1 MEPETSTPKIGPEQG
16 LSEYQV
22 TPERSGQL
30 PTPERGIENGAE
42 RREQT
47 AELQAAASDA
57 STTSPILPS
66 PIVLTDQSSVV
77 APAGAAGPTIAA
89 DEDLIEK
96 EWVDRAKKIVAET
109 QNDPHQREEA
119 INQLQRD
126 YLKKRYG
133 REMGEAS

>member
-1 MEPETSTPKIGPEQG
+1 MEPEISTPQIGPEQG
-16 LSEYQV
+16 PSEYKV
-22 TPERSGQL
+22 SPERVGQL
-30 PTPERGIENGAE
+30 PTPEQGIETGAE

-47 AELQAAASDA
+47 SELQAAVSDA
-57 STTSPILPS
+57 SAISPILPS
-66 PIVLTDQSSVV
+66 PVVMTDEPSGVPTGTV
-77 APAGAAGPTIAA
+77 AGPTVAA

-96 EWVDRAKKIVAET
+96 EWVDKAKKIVADT

-119 INQLQRD
+119 VNQLQRD

>member
-1 MEPETSTPKIGPEQG
+1 MEPETSTPKIGPEHG
-16 LSEYQV
+16 PSEYQV
-22 TPERSGQL
+22 NPERVGQL
-30 PTPERGIENGAE
+30 PTPEQGIENGAE

-57 STTSPILPS
+57 SSSSPILPS
-66 PIVLTDQSSVV
+66 PVVLVDQPITVTTTT
-77 APAGAAGPTIAA
+77 ATGPTVAA

-96 EWVDRAKKIVAET
+96 EWVDKAKKIVAET
-109 QNDPHQREEA
+109 QNDPYQREEA
-119 INQLQRD
+119 VNQLQRD

>member
-1 MEPETSTPKIGPEQG
+1 MEPETLTPNIGTENSP
-16 LSEYQV
+16 SEYQV
-22 TPERSGQL
+22 NPERVGQL
-30 PTPERGIENGAE
+30 PTPERGIETGAE

-47 AELQAAASDA
+47 AELRAVASDA
-57 STTSPILPS
+57 SSSSPILPVPVMQVDEPTTVAS
-66 PIVLTDQSSVV
+66 STATGPIV
-77 APAGAAGPTIAA
+77 AA

-96 EWVDRAKKIVAET
+96 EWVDKAKKIVADT

-133 REMGEAS
+133 REMGEAL

>member
-16 LSEYQV
+16 SSEYQV
-22 TPERSGQL
+22 SPERVGQL
-30 PTPERGIENGAE
+30 PTPEQGIETGAE

-47 AELQAAASDA
+47 AELQAAVSDA
-57 STTSPILPS
+57 SAVSPILPS
-66 PIVLTDQSSVV
+66 PVVTDEPSTVLTGTV
-77 APAGAAGPTIAA
+77 AGPTVAA

-96 EWVDRAKKIVAET
+96 EWVDKAKKIVADT

-119 INQLQRD
+119 VNQLQRD